1 MHRIRCSEIWG
12 GIQNA
17 DLDVCTSGVT
27 ASLYSQACD
36 GGRGGDIYFFSV
48 CGSDRLTRIAIAD
61 VAGHGAAISALS
73 RGIFDSLAA
82 RMNTL
87 EGNGVLTDLN
97 AVVAQQGF
105 MSMTTAAVIGFYLGD
120 GQLYFSYAGHPPV
133 FVRRRGARDWQP
145 IQLASPTVPGNLPL
159 GVLDDTAFD
168 QETLPL
174 RPGDRLFLYTDGVLE
189 APAPDG
195 AQFGE
200 ERLRAALDAAGNG
213 ELSCLKQGVL
223 DALRAYTGGSL
234 AHDDV
239 TVMAME
245 VRGGK

>member
-48 CGSDRLTRIAIAD
+48 CGSDRLTRVAIAD
-61 VAGHGAAISALS
+61 VAGHGGAISSVS
-73 RGIFDSLAA
+73 RGIYDALAA

-87 EGNGVLTDLN
+87 EGNGVLSDLN
-97 AVVAQQGF
+97 VLVAGQGF
-105 MSMTTAAVIGFYLGD
+105 MSMTTAAVIGFYLSD

-133 FVRRRGARDWQP
+133 LVRRSGATSWQAL
-145 IQLASPTVPGNLPL
+145 QFVSPSVPGNLPL

-174 RPGDRLFLYTDGVLE
+174 QRGDRLFLYTDGVLE
-189 APAPDG
+189 APSADG

-200 ERLRAALDAAGNG
+200 ERLRAALDVAGNG
-213 ELSCLKQGVL
+213 ELAELKKSVL
-223 DALRAYTGGSL
+223 DALRAHTGGSL

-239 TVMAME
+239 TLMALE
-245 VRGGK
+245 VRSGG